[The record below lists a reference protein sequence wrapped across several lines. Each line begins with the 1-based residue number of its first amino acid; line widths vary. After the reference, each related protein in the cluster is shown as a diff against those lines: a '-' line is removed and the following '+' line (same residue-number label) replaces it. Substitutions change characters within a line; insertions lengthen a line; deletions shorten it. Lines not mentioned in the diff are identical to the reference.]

1 MVSALNAVVEVR
13 AKQRSCDPC
22 SEQRLR
28 ESQRMEA
35 VGRMVSG
42 VSHDFN
48 NLLTG
53 IVLCSDLILAGL
65 EKDNRL
71 RRYAQEIRAAGAQ
84 GAELIQQL
92 LAVARERA
100 VEARVLRFNDVI
112 LDTRDLLVRLIGENL
127 KLVTELA
134 TDLGAVKMD
143 PAQARQIVLNL
154 VLNARDAMP
163 DGGRV
168 TLTTRNGND
177 PVMSVEGRRSTGSS
191 WIDFEVCDTGCG
203 MDADRRS
210 RVFEPF
216 FTTKKPGKGSGLGLT
231 TVQDIVRQ
239 SGGSIEVESEPGKGT
254 RVIVHLP
261 RVEAETKP
269 GKTRSPANRLGL
281 SAGQRVEIPRR
292 GKHL

>member
-1 MVSALNAVVEVR
+1 
-13 AKQRSCDPC
+13 
-22 SEQRLR
+22 
-28 ESQRMEA
+28 MEA
-35 VGRMVSG
+35 IGRMVSG

-71 RRYAQEIRAAGAQ
+71 RRYTLEIRAAGAQ

-100 VEARVLRFNDVI
+100 VEARVLLFNDVI
-112 LDTRDLLVRLIGENL
+112 LDTRDLLVRLIGENI

-134 TDLGAVKMD
+134 TDLEAVKMD

-163 DGGRV
+163 EGGRV
-168 TLTTRNGND
+168 TLTTHNGND
-177 PVMSVEGRRSTGSS
+177 PVMSVEGRRSTRSS

-210 RVFEPF
+210 RIFEPF

-231 TVQDIVRQ
+231 TVQHIVRQ
-239 SGGSIEVESEPGKGT
+239 NGGSIEVESELGKGT
-254 RVIVHLP
+254 RVVVHLP
-261 RVEAETKP
+261 RVEAETKS
-269 GKTRSPANRLGL
+269 GKGRNPANRLGL
-281 SAGQRVEIPRR
+281 SAEQRVEIQRR
-292 GKHL
+292 GKDL